1 MSINHHSPLNIEQ
14 IERNF
19 RDIAPAM
26 TEAEAVLESNR
37 CVYCY
42 DAPCTR
48 ACPTHI
54 DVPSFIKKI
63 ASGNLLGSAR
73 VIFDANP
80 IGATCARVCPVD
92 VLCEGACVEKTLMAK
107 PIEIGRLQRYATDY
121 AMRNEKEIFKAG
133 APNGKSVGIVGSG
146 PAGLSC
152 AMYLARLGYAVTIY
166 DKKPLPGGLDTYA
179 MAEYKMSQIVSV
191 DEARQVEKLGVKFQL
206 ETEIVQSSKFKVQ
219 SPGDLSEPSAIA
231 SGLTRQIHSTDSE
244 NSSVSNAELQSSV
257 TADGSDK
264 ISFEDLQNQHDAI
277 FLAIGLGA
285 TNKLNV
291 EGENLNGVYDA
302 LDFIERI
309 KTRDWKS
316 VPLGKTVAVVG
327 AGNTAIDAITQAK
340 RLGAERVLM
349 IYRRTEKDISAYEY
363 EYELAKKDG
372 VEFVWNAAPV
382 EIVGGESV
390 AALRCV
396 KTENGQPIA
405 GAVFE
410 IVCDMVVKAIGQQKS
425 VAFLSQIPDV
435 ELDEK
440 GRVIV
445 NTETMQTTN
454 PRIFA
459 GGDCVNGGREAVDAA
474 QTGKL
479 AAQGIHFYLTGETI
493 EFAGARLPFIE
504 KIHGELPLP
513 VQPAFNNPQ
522 TPAEDLG
529 VKSYG

>member
-19 RDIAPAM
+19 RDIAPPLN
-26 TEAEAVLESNR
+26 EAEAVLESNR

-80 IGATCARVCPVD
+80 IGATCARVCPVE
-92 VLCEGACVEKTLMAK
+92 VLCEGACVEKTLMDK
-107 PIEIGRLQRYATDY
+107 PIEIGRLQRYATDFV
-121 AMRNEKEIFKAG
+121 MRNERDVLTVG
-133 APNGKSVGIVGSG
+133 TPNGKSVGIIGSG

-152 AMYLARLGYAVTIY
+152 AAYLARLGYAVTIY
-166 DKKPLPGGLDTYA
+166 DKKPLPGGLDTYG
-179 MAEYKMSQIVSV
+179 MAEYKMSQIVSI

-206 ETEIVQSSKFKVQ
+206 ETEIAPNSKF
-219 SPGDLSEPSAIA
+219 
-231 SGLTRQIHSTDSE
+231 QIP
-244 NSSVSNAELQSSV
+244 NSNQ
-257 TADGSDK
+257 
-264 ISFEDLQNQHDAI
+264 ISFNDLQNQHDAI
-277 FLAIGLGA
+277 FLAVGLGA
-285 TNKLNV
+285 TNRLNV

-316 VPLGKTVAVVG
+316 IPLGKTVAVIG
-327 AGNTAIDAITQAK
+327 AGNTAIDAVTQAK
-340 RLGAERVLM
+340 RLGAEKVLM
-349 IYRRTEKDISAYEY
+349 IYRRTERDISAYEY
-363 EYELAKKDG
+363 EYELAKKDA
-372 VEFVWNAAPV
+372 VEFIWQTALI
-382 EIVGGESV
+382 EILTDENGAV
-390 AALRCV
+390 AALRCE
-396 KTENGQPIA
+396 KTDGSKQIFDVP
-405 GAVFE
+405 
-410 IVCDMVVKAIGQQKS
+410 CDMVVKAIGQQKQ
-425 VAFLSQIPDV
+425 VEFLQPLGV

-440 GRVIV
+440 GRVRV
-445 NTETMQTTN
+445 NLDTMQTSN

-479 AAQGIHFYLTGETI
+479 AAQGIHFNLIGEKV

-504 KIHGELPLP
+504 KIHGEM
-513 VQPAFNNPQ
+513 PAITPAAFDEPAI
-522 TPAEDLG
+522 PAEDLG
-529 VKSYG
+529 IKSYG

>member
-19 RDIAPAM
+19 RDIAPALN
-26 TEAEAVLESNR
+26 EAEAVLESNR

-80 IGATCARVCPVD
+80 IGATCARVCPVE
-92 VLCEGACVEKTLMAK
+92 VLCEGACVEKTLMDK
-107 PIEIGRLQRYATDY
+107 PIEIGRLQRYATDFV
-121 AMRNEKEIFKAG
+121 MRNERDVLQAG
-133 APNGKSVGIVGSG
+133 APNGKSVGIIGSG

-152 AMYLARLGYAVTIY
+152 AAYLARLGYAVTIY
-166 DKKPLPGGLDTYA
+166 DKKPLPGGLDTYG

-191 DEARQVEKLGVKFQL
+191 DEARQVERLGVKFQL
-206 ETEIVQSSKFKVQ
+206 ETEIVQGSEFRVQ
-219 SPGDLSEPSAIA
+219 S
-231 SGLTRQIHSTDSE
+231 
-244 NSSVSNAELQSSV
+244 SNQV
-257 TADGSDK
+257 
-264 ISFEDLQNQHDAI
+264 SFEDLQKQHDAI
-277 FLAIGLGA
+277 FLGIGLGA
-285 TNKLNV
+285 TNKLNI
-291 EGENLNGVYDA
+291 EGENLSGVIDA

-316 VPLGKTVAVVG
+316 VPLGKMVAVIG
-327 AGNTAIDAITQAK
+327 AGNTAVDAVTQAK
-340 RLGAERVLM
+340 RLGAERVFM
-349 IYRRTEKDISAYEY
+349 VYRKTAKEMPAYEY

-372 VEFVWNAAPV
+372 VEFVWQAAP
-382 EIVGGESV
+382 IAILSGENGLF
-390 AALRCV
+390 LRCE
-396 KTENGQPIA
+396 KTDSSNQVIEIA
-405 GAVFE
+405 
-410 IVCDMVVKAIGQQKS
+410 CDMIIKAIGQQKQHS
-425 VAFLSQIPDV
+425 FLSQIPDV
-435 ELDEK
+435 RLDEK

-479 AAQGIHFYLTGETI
+479 AAQGIHFSLTGEQV
-493 EFAGARLPFIE
+493 EFAGARIPFIE
-504 KIHGELPLP
+504 KIHGEM
-513 VQPAFNNPQ
+513 PAITPAAFDEPAI
-522 TPAEDLG
+522 PAEDLG
-529 VKSYG
+529 IKSYG